1 MSRFAAAAFKGLGTT
16 LKGLSPDKGTL
27 RRAAGAAFPMSGNPI
42 PSRRLRS
49 LGGKTKR
56 AANFVGLDFSSPGMA
71 LAAGVPTAMFLGGMA
86 GGVAQ
91 AVKEEFTGFN
101 QDISQQMRQRRYE
114 AAQALK
120 AQRLQQA
127 MAQNM
132 MRLAATNPQLY
143 NQLLVGRTLPQ
154 GAVVVGGGQ
163 RSDFLESVAYQMA
176 TGGFGNPQTS
186 TDSPDVMQ
194 ALVDSI

>member
-1 MSRFAAAAFKGLGTT
+1 MSRFAASAFKGLAELVKPSPGIR
-16 LKGLSPDKGTL
+16 KGLGAVGRGAKG
-27 RRAAGAAFPMSGNPI
+27 I
-42 PSRRLRS
+42 
-49 LGGKTKR
+49 
-56 AANFVGLDFSSPGMA
+56 GLDFSDPMTA
-71 LAAGVPTAMFLGGMA
+71 LGVGIPTGIFG
-86 GGVAQ
+86 AQ
-91 AVKEEFTGFN
+91 IARDIGSGVKEEFTGFN
-101 QDISQQMRQRRYE
+101 KDLKVELQRQRYQ

-127 MAQNM
+127 MADNM

-143 NQLLVGRTLPQ
+143 NQLLVGRVLPQ

-186 TDSPDVMQ
+186 PDSPDVMQ
-194 ALVDSI
+194 AFVDSI